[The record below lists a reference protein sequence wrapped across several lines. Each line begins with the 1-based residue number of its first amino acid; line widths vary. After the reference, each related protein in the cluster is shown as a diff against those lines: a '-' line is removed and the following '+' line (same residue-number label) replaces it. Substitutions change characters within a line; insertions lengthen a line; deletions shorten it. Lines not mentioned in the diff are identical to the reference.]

1 MIDEFTI
8 LIILGAIF
16 VTILVVII
24 IRVISLIPNKIKKDN
39 EIDNNENSSFFGSSD
54 NGKIEKLKINKIGLN
69 TGYSTNNKSYQD
81 SDLYHKFNKISTANT
96 SDSNKT
102 VKFLDMTSLNQ
113 HSKQIVNLN
122 SMMNQSRK
130 EESKDISIKPEIL
143 ENQDLELDL
152 DTPIIESLES
162 ELIIKENYVPAPI
175 LSMDILHITSGI
187 CLWIDSQDKFNLY
200 QDLDKEIDITSSN
213 QKIAYIT
220 DKSIYN
226 NNLTQALPN
235 KRPIYIENQEGV
247 VSGIKFLGDN
257 YLEGTFPLEKS
268 DEYTI
273 VFVGVNSLK
282 SSIWP
287 GIFTT
292 KPSGSSEANIKQGFA
307 IFGEKDSYK
316 VNFESGDTVLNTFDD
331 NNPNIGILIGNSNY
345 NEGNNIYKV
354 GNWIGLDQAFEG
366 IVCEIIVYNRKLDKK
381 EILSVQTYLEN
392 KWKN

>member
-24 IRVISLIPNKIKKDN
+24 IRVISLIPNKIKRNNKL
-39 EIDNNENSSFFGSSD
+39 ESNENNSFFSSSD
-54 NGKIEKLKINKIGLN
+54 RGKVEKLKINKIGSN
-69 TGYSTNNKSYQD
+69 TNSAYKINNKSYQD

-96 SDSNKT
+96 SDSSKT

-113 HSKQIVNLN
+113 HSRQIVNLN

-130 EESKDISIKPEIL
+130 EESTNIEVESEIL
-143 ENQDLELDL
+143 QNKDLELVNSQL
-152 DTPIIESLES
+152 ENLES
-162 ELIIKENYVPAPI
+162 DLIVRENYIPAPI
-175 LSMDILHITSGI
+175 LSKDILHITSGI

-200 QDLDKEIDITSSN
+200 QDLDKEINITTSN

-226 NNLTQALPN
+226 NNLTQKLPN

-247 VSGIKFLGDN
+247 LTGIKFLGDN
-257 YLEGTFPLEKS
+257 YLEGTFPLEKAN
-268 DEYTI
+268 EYTI

-282 SSIWP
+282 SNTWP

-292 KPSGSSEANIKQGFA
+292 KPSGSSEENIKQGFA

-316 VNFESGDTVLNTFDD
+316 VKFESGDTHINTFDK
-331 NNPNIGILIGNSNY
+331 NNPNTGVLISTTIYNKGGNV
-345 NEGNNIYKV
+345 YKV
-354 GNWIGLDQAFEG
+354 GNWIGLDQSFEG
-366 IVCEIIVYNRKLDKK
+366 IVCEIIVYNRKLDSK

-392 KWKN
+392 KWKV